1 MRERERDESGG
12 GDKKKT
18 LNFCVRKGRT
28 IHHVTTFEVWHG
40 EPYSFN
46 CLQLLV
52 YASSY

>member
-1 MRERERDESGG
+1 MREREREMRAAEET
-12 GDKKKT
+12 KKT